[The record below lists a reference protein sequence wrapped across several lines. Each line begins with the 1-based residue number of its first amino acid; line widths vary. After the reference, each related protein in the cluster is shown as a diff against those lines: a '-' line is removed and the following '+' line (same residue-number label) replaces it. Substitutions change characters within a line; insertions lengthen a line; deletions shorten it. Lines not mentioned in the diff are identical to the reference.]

1 MPGIL
6 LAIGYTALLLYFMRR
21 LPFYAQVPQLPMR
34 SVALLLLLKVL
45 AGTALWAVYT
55 WSYTDRVHADVFK
68 YFDDSAVMFSALWER
83 PEDFLRML
91 FSVGNDNAW
100 FDERYYK
107 VMNHWYREYE
117 SNLHNDAHTI
127 IRFNAALRLLSFG
140 EFHVHTVFAA
150 FLSLTGMVALYRAF
164 VGLLP
169 GRERLLAIVIFLLPS
184 VLFWASGVIK
194 ESLLFFGLGLLL
206 WKVLELLN
214 GTIRP
219 WGLLLLAMSTVLLF
233 HLKFY
238 VIASLLPGIGL
249 LFLVRTLPRVPVPI
263 LFAVVIGGTMLA
275 GLNLQHVVP
284 GFNILETIAV
294 KQRDFIGLSEAMQPG
309 SFVMP
314 ERLEPTFLSFL
325 QQGPHALYIAL
336 LGPLFHSGPGLFGLV
351 AAAENAVM
359 LVALLVLLRYRVAW
373 AQVRQDLVLALLAYI
388 VLMSLVIGW
397 TTPVMGA
404 VVRYRTP
411 LLPMLFIAALLL
423 MDHRKLLARW
433 PVLKPFFFA

>member
-21 LPFYAQVPQLPMR
+21 LPFYARVPHLPLR
-34 SVALLLLLKVL
+34 SVALLLVLKVL

-169 GRERLLAIVIFLLPS
+169 GRERLLALAIFLLPS

-219 WGLLLLAMSTVLLF
+219 WGLLLLAVSTVLLF

-249 LFLVRTLPRVPVPI
+249 LFLVRMLPRVPVLL
-263 LFAVVIGGTMLA
+263 LFAVVIGGTTLA

-284 GFNILETIAV
+284 GFNILEAIAV

-314 ERLEPTFLSFL
+314 ERLEPTFRSFL

-359 LVALLVLLRYRVAW
+359 LVALLVLLRYRAAW

-388 VLMSLVIGW
+388 VLMALVIGW

-433 PVLKPFFFA
+433 PVLKPLFSA

>member
-21 LPFYAQVPQLPMR
+21 LPFYARVPHLPVR
-34 SVALLLLLKVL
+34 SVALLLVLKVL

-68 YFDDSAVMFSALWER
+68 YFDDSAVMFDALRER
-83 PEDFLRML
+83 PGDFLRML

-150 FLSLTGMVALYRAF
+150 FLSLTGMLALYRAF

-169 GRERLLAIVIFLLPS
+169 GRERLLAIAIFLLPS

-219 WGLLLLAMSTVLLF
+219 WGLLLLALSTVLLF

-238 VIASLLPGIGL
+238 VIASLLPGIVL
-249 LFLVRTLPRVPVPI
+249 LILARLLPRVPV
-263 LFAVVIGGTMLA
+263 LLLCAAVLGGSVLL
-275 GLNLQHVVP
+275 GLNLHHLVP

-314 ERLEPTFLSFL
+314 ERLAPTFRSFL
-325 QQGPHALYIAL
+325 QQGPYALYIAL

-351 AAAENAVM
+351 AAAENVMILVM
-359 LVALLVLLRYRVAW
+359 LLLILRYRVAW
-373 AQVRQDLVLALLAYI
+373 TQVRQDLVLALLTYI
-388 VLMSLVIGW
+388 VLMALVIGW

-423 MDHRKLLARW
+423 MDQRKLLARW
-433 PVLKPFFFA
+433 PLLKPLFSA